1 MWENA
6 TMALNIK
13 DEETEALVTKITSL
27 TGETETEAVR
37 KAARERLERLQP
49 QPKPRR
55 KKMTAEEMRYWLETE
70 VWPKVPKELLGKGIS
85 KAEREEILGY
95 GPDGV

>member
-1 MWENA
+1 
-6 TMALNIK
+6 MALNIK
-13 DEETEALVTKITSL
+13 DEETEALVTKIVSL

-37 KAARERLERLQP
+37 TAARERLERLE
-49 QPKPRR
+49 PRAKRKR
-55 KKMTAEEMRYWLETE
+55 KKLTAEELRHWLETE
-70 VWPKVPKELLGKGIS
+70 VWPFVPDRGKPIS